1 MTRRRLTPRQRS
13 AILAVHGGLCA
24 LCGRPV
30 GCVYQLD
37 HRLALALGGADEAA
51 NLDVVHPVCHRRL
64 KTVNDVRMIRK
75 ANRVGKKHRGEKRPK
90 GTICSAGFPKHLR
103 RKLNGTV
110 ERRTP

>member
-13 AILAVHGGLCA
+13 TILAAHGGLCA

-37 HRLALALGGADEAA
+37 HRLALGLGGADEAA

-64 KTVNDVRMIRK
+64 KTTADVRMIAK
-75 ANRVGKKHRGEKRPK
+75 AKRMGRKHRGEVTAKR
-90 GTICSAGFPKHLR
+90 TIRSAGFPKHLR
-103 RKLNGTV
+103 RRMNGTV
-110 ERRTP
+110 EWRTE